1 MYNEF
6 LVIYINL
13 LTEVVKVHNL
23 LKVFLLILMLS
34 AASVMADDFLFW
46 PTDNFDIYEWPISIS
61 PADLNNDGRIDLA
74 VAAFGIHRIL
84 FFEGTASGFA
94 DAGYLN
100 LDAFSYPTF
109 VIAADLT
116 GDLLPDLA
124 ITKGSSG
131 KVVIYK
137 NLGAFGFQKHDE
149 ITVAPLLLA
158 SMAAA
163 DFDNDNDLDL
173 VVCGGTSSFFSVLTN
188 DGSGAFT
195 SADYDIGENVSSII
209 AANLNGD
216 SNVDLAATTGLTA
229 TVLLGNGDGTFGP
242 PSDFD
247 VIEYATC
254 VIGCDLNGDTFT
266 DLVVSNSTQDSISI
280 LFNDGSGTFTG
291 PVNYETRLYDGASIL
306 YGADFDNDSDND
318 IAVATYDSG
327 SVAIFYNDGAANF
340 STPEYYHINDLAL
353 LNSMAVADFN
363 DDGDLDIAV
372 GDFQGNRVCILEN
385 QSTIE
390 EAMTSLK
397 VAAYSPVNLWITDP
411 SGRIIGKDSQGL
423 LTQQIDSAEYYED
436 PDLDL
441 VTIFRPLPGDYDI
454 QVIGEEG
461 APPGATYSVGIQID
475 GSAEAIIV
483 QDANVPA
490 SGETDSI
497 AYLVDE
503 GYQFMNGDANR
514 DDSVNLLDI
523 LYLISYLYD
532 TPPGPAPY
540 PVTAGEGNCDNN
552 LNLLDILYLIDYL
565 YGDPPGLAPCQLN
578 E

>member
-1 MYNEF
+1 VYNS
-6 LVIYINL
+6 
-13 LTEVVKVHNL
+13 

-34 AASVMADDFLFW
+34 AVSVMADDFLFW
-46 PTDNFDIYEWPISIS
+46 PTDNFDIFEWPISIS
-61 PADLNNDGRIDLA
+61 PADLNNDGRTDLA
-74 VAAFGIHRIL
+74 VTAFGHHRIIFL
-84 FFEGTASGFA
+84 EGTASGFVNV
-94 DAGYLN
+94 GH
-100 LDAFSYPTF
+100 LDLDPLSYPTF
-109 VIAADLT
+109 IIATDLT
-116 GDLLPDLA
+116 GDLIPDLA
-124 ITKGSSG
+124 VTKGTTG
-131 KVVIYK
+131 KVVIYE

-149 ITVAPLLLA
+149 ITVASLLLT

-173 VVCGGTSSFFSVLTN
+173 VVCGGTSSFISVLTN
-188 DGSGAFT
+188 NGSGVFT
-195 SADYDIGENVSSII
+195 SADYDVGENVSSII

-216 SNVDLAATTGLTA
+216 NNIDLAATTGLTA
-229 TVLLGNGDGTFGP
+229 TVLLGNGDGTFGT

-266 DLVVSNSTQDSISI
+266 DLVISNSTQDSISI

-291 PVNYETRLYDGASIL
+291 LVNYETRLYDGASIL

-318 IAVATYDSG
+318 IAIAAYDSG

-340 STPEYYHINDLAL
+340 STPVYYYIDDLAL

-363 DDGDLDIAV
+363 GDGDLDIAV

-390 EAMTSLK
+390 EELSSLK

-411 SGRIIGKDSQGL
+411 AGRIIGKDAQGS
-423 LTQQIDSAEYYED
+423 LTNEIDSAQYYED

-441 VTIFRPLPGDYDI
+441 VTIFLPLPGEYDI

-461 APPGATYSVGIQID
+461 APPEATYSIGIQID
-475 GSAEAIIV
+475 GSAEAIVV

-490 SGETDSI
+490 SGEPDSI

-503 GYQFMNGDANR
+503 GYQFINGDANR
-514 DDSVNLLDI
+514 DDMVNLLDI
-523 LYLISYLYD
+523 LYLISCLYD
-532 TPPGPAPY
+532 SPPGPAPY
-540 PVTAGEGNCDNN
+540 PITAGEGNCDNK